1 MKKGISIRIK
11 MLGGILSVM
20 ALAVI
25 IITVIATSQ
34 ARTAITSI
42 TKSRASATLDN
53 YVSKM
58 DDTLGNLRLTAR
70 MLSDMVS
77 ITYKDTS
84 LETYGDIFSKVINE
98 DDMILGSGI
107 WFESGVYNGQEYA
120 GPYWMRDGGNIV
132 YTDEYSNAEYNYFEQ
147 DYYKNAKALK
157 PMQASITDPYYDESS
172 GQVMATCSAPIF
184 DAEGKYIGC
193 ITVDTQLS
201 SVQEF
206 TSTMSIGNNSFP
218 MLLDSNGAYIYD
230 LDDSKITGSIT
241 IANDENTTLSALA
254 ADMLGTQEGIGEY
267 TYNKEKTM
275 IFWETVPEV
284 NWKLLV
290 TLQKKE
296 MNSTADGIRMSLS
309 IICVISILVC
319 AAMILILIDGVVK
332 NVKSVNK
339 FAAGLAKGDFTI
351 DEIQT
356 KSRDELGQMAFALN
370 TMFESNRDVISNVS
384 NESER
389 ISDASRSLSKMA
401 DDLTS
406 GFDRISNDMA
416 AVNDAMMSASAA
428 TEEVNASV
436 QEVDTSVQM
445 LSGETNKSKEA
456 AEAIKLRAQDIEKKS
471 KTSHDHAIRIVDERK
486 KEIEAANEQAEVVN
500 RIGSLAGAIADI
512 ADQINLLSL
521 NASIEAA
528 RAGEHGKGFAVVAA
542 EINKLASDTGDA
554 VNKIQETVDAVQ
566 QSFANLLGASNE
578 LLDFLRETVGP
589 DYENFVNVAKQYG
602 NDAESFGMQSEH
614 IAEMVG
620 NIRAAMGEV
629 SDAIQNIA
637 ESAQDTAE
645 RSTNITDTVSNVS
658 EVVSDVTDMSGKQ
671 NEIAGVLSEVVGQFK
686 LR

>member
-1 MKKGISIRIK
+1 

-20 ALAVI
+20 TLAVI
-25 IITVIATSQ
+25 IITIIATTQ
-34 ARTAITSI
+34 AGKAINSI
-42 TKSRASATLDN
+42 TESRASATLDN

-84 LETYGDIFSKVINE
+84 LETYGEIFAKVINE

-120 GPYWMRDGGNIV
+120 GPYWTRDGGNIV

-147 DYYKNAKALK
+147 DYYKNAKAMTAK
-157 PMQASITDPYYDESS
+157 QATITDPYYDESS

-184 DAEGKYIGC
+184 DAGGSYIGC

-201 SVQEF
+201 SVQDF
-206 TSTMSIGNNSFP
+206 TSTMSIGKNSFP
-218 MLLDSNGAYIYD
+218 ILLDSKGTYVYD
-230 LDDSKITGSIT
+230 TDSKKVADSMT
-241 IANDENTTLSALA
+241 IASDENATLSTLA
-254 ADMLGTQEGIGEY
+254 PDVLGTQEGIGEY

-275 IFWETVPEV
+275 IFWDTVPEV

-296 MNSTADGIRMSLS
+296 MNSVADSIRTLLS

-319 AAMILILIDGVVK
+319 AAMILILIDSVVK

-406 GFDRISNDMA
+406 GFDRISNDMT

-471 KTSHDHAIRIVDERK
+471 KISHDHAIRIVDERK

-566 QSFANLLGASNE
+566 QSFENLLGASNE

-620 NIRAAMGEV
+620 NIKAAMGEV

>member
-1 MKKGISIRIK
+1 

-25 IITVIATSQ
+25 IITIIATTQ
-34 ARTAITSI
+34 AGKAINSI
-42 TKSRASATLDN
+42 TESRASATLDN

-84 LETYGDIFSKVINE
+84 LETYGEIFAKVINE

-147 DYYKNAKALK
+147 DYYKNAKAMTAK
-157 PMQASITDPYYDESS
+157 QATITDPYYDESS

-184 DAEGKYIGC
+184 DAGGSYIGC

-201 SVQEF
+201 SVQDF
-206 TSTMSIGNNSFP
+206 TSTMSIGKNSFP
-218 MLLDSNGAYIYD
+218 ILLDSKGTYVYD
-230 LDDSKITGSIT
+230 TDSKKVADSMTIASDENASLAA
-241 IANDENTTLSALA
+241 IANDV
-254 ADMLGTQEGIGEY
+254 LGTTDGIAEY
-267 TYNKEKTM
+267 TYNKDRTM
-275 IFWETVPEV
+275 IFWDTVPEV

-296 MNSTADGIRMSLS
+296 MNSVSDSIRTLLS

-319 AAMILILIDGVVK
+319 AAMILVLIEGVVK
-332 NVKSVNK
+332 NVKSVNT

-351 DEIQT
+351 DKIQT

-370 TMFESNRDVISNVS
+370 DMFESNKDVITNVS
-384 NESER
+384 NESGR

-401 DDLTS
+401 DELTN
-406 GFDRISNDMA
+406 GFDRISNDMV
-416 AVNDAMMSASAA
+416 AVNDAMMSTSAA

-436 QEVDTSVQM
+436 QEVDASVQI

-456 AEAIKLRAQDIEKKS
+456 AETIKLRAQDIEKKS
-471 KTSHDHAIRIVDERK
+471 KTAHDHAVQIVQERK

-566 QSFANLLGASNE
+566 QSFENLLGASNE

-620 NIRAAMGEV
+620 NIKAAMGEV

-637 ESAQDTAE
+637 ESSQDTAE

-658 EVVSDVTDMSGKQ
+658 QVVSDVTDMSGKQ